1 MRILTTGL
9 LSAFLIAAAPVLVGL
24 GVNADPT
31 SQVVQRETVIAKTAP
46 AGTWPFDRK
55 LSARSETSAN
65 WTASL

>member
-31 SQVVQRETVIAKTAP
+31 SQGFQRETVIGKTTP
-46 AGTWPFDRK
+46 DGTWPFGRK
-55 LSARSETSAN
+55 LSASSETAST